1 MVDYGG
7 RALNGLGLL
16 QGYQT
21 QPNSECH
28 NPKCGRQTAS
38 DKIRSR
44 EGKSPDHQLRSLKC
58 AKWERMWVHTDSQEV
73 GLEAAIL

>member
-1 MVDYGG
+1 MFGYGG
-7 RALNGLGLL
+7 RALNGLGVL

-28 NPKCGRQTAS
+28 CPKRGSQTAS
-38 DKIRSR
+38 DKIRRR

-58 AKWERMWVHTDSQEV
+58 AKWERMWVGYNSQEV
-73 GLEAAIL
+73 GLEAATL